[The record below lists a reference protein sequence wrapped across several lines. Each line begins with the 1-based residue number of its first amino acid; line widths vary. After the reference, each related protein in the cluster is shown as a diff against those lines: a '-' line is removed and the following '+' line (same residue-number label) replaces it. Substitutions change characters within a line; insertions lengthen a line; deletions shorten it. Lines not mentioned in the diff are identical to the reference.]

1 MIKRFQ
7 LGNPCKRNKGTL
19 FSAQIFPTYH
29 QTPIMCYRKPLSLR
43 HSPHTHTFVSIV
55 WDTPGSDRS
64 IMCYRNE
71 FSLGHSS
78 NTNYLFACIVC
89 DETWHRPSIKLSCQ
103 SYVIDTL
110 SLNTPYVWES
120 TWFCV
125 FLCVLSQRTVVRT
138 FRQHHTSFRLC
149 FLGKSK
155 NQVQTGPS
163 TSAIKHS

>member
-1 MIKRFQ
+1 MHKKQRHVVQCSHISHVSPDSNYV
-7 LGNPCKRNKGTL
+7 LSETTL
-19 FSAQIFPTYH
+19 VTTFP
-29 QTPIMCYRKPLSLR
+29 
-43 HSPHTHTFVSIV
+43 THTFVSTV
-55 WDTPGSDRS
+55 WDKPGSGRS

-89 DETWHRPSIKLSCQ
+89 GETWFRPSIKLSCQ

-110 SLNTPYVWES
+110 SLCTPYDWES
-120 TWFCV
+120 TWFCL

-138 FRQHHTSFRLC
+138 FRPHHTSFRLC
-149 FLGKSK
+149 FMDK
-155 NQVQTGPS
+155 NQIQTGPS

>member
-1 MIKRFQ
+1 MLTYFPRITRLQ
-7 LGNPCKRNKGTL
+7 LCVIGNNSRYD
-19 FSAQIFPTYH
+19 I
-29 QTPIMCYRKPLSLR
+29 
-43 HSPHTHTFVSIV
+43 PHTHTFVSIV

-89 DETWHRPSIKLSCQ
+89 GETWYRPSIKLSCQ

-110 SLNTPYVWES
+110 SLCIPYVWES
-120 TWFCV
+120 TWFCL
-125 FLCVLSQRTVVRT
+125 FLCVLLQRTVVRT
-138 FRQHHTSFRLC
+138 FRQQHTSFRVC
-149 FLGKSK
+149 FLGK